1 MYFDSFAY
9 FLFLPVV
16 WMVYWLIPSRAST
29 GRRMWLLAVSYFFY
43 ACWDVRFLA
52 LLIFSTALDYF
63 SGWMIGDSDTSWKRK
78 MWLWISIVVNLG
90 FLGFFK
96 YYNFFVV
103 EFQHFTDRLGWHF
116 SASLLEVVLPVGIS
130 FYTFHGLSYVIDIYY
145 KRIEVEKDPW
155 VYGLFVSYFP
165 LLVAGPI
172 ERAHHLIPQIK
183 ALPKWDMELA
193 KDGLRQIMWGILKK
207 VIVADQCAL
216 WANEAFLHV
225 KGHHSWQ
232 LTAGMV
238 AFAFQIYADFSGYSD
253 VALGS
258 SKLFG
263 IRLLKNFKFPYFSR
277 DIAEFWRRWHVSLSS
292 WFRDY
297 VYIPLGGSK
306 GGKLQ
311 QIRNVF
317 IIFILSGFWHGA
329 NITFVVWGALHALYY
344 MPLMWL
350 QRHRKHT
357 LADAQLR
364 GGDLL
369 SMLITFAMVNV
380 AWVFFRAENMGQAI
394 GYLKVMVTGGNSKVM
409 DMPDNGMLVG
419 IGIAVLLAVEWWNRT
434 EEHGLVKLKECK
446 PVLRWAV
453 YTMGILVFMLF
464 AGKHQPFIYFQF

>member
-1 MYFDSFAY
+1 
-9 FLFLPVV
+9 
-16 WMVYWLIPSRAST
+16 
-29 GRRMWLLAVSYFFY
+29 
-43 ACWDVRFLA
+43 
-52 LLIFSTALDYF
+52 
-63 SGWMIGDSDTSWKRK
+63 
-78 MWLWISIVVNLG
+78 
-90 FLGFFK
+90 
-96 YYNFFVV
+96 
-103 EFQHFTDRLGWHF
+103 
-116 SASLLEVVLPVGIS
+116 
-130 FYTFHGLSYVIDIYY
+130 
-145 KRIEVEKDPW
+145 
-155 VYGLFVSYFP
+155 
-165 LLVAGPI
+165 
-172 ERAHHLIPQIK
+172 
-183 ALPKWDMELA
+183 
-193 KDGLRQIMWGILKK
+193 
-207 VIVADQCAL
+207 
-216 WANEAFLHV
+216 
-225 KGHHSWQ
+225 
-232 LTAGMV
+232 
-238 AFAFQIYADFSGYSD
+238 
-253 VALGS
+253 
-258 SKLFG
+258 
-263 IRLLKNFKFPYFSR
+263 
-277 DIAEFWRRWHVSLSS
+277 
-292 WFRDY
+292 
-297 VYIPLGGSK
+297 
-306 GGKLQ
+306 
-311 QIRNVF
+311 VF